1 MIDNVRTKIWFK
13 HEQQNL
19 KLQLTFD
26 RDTNFNENQLLKLSR
41 YSGFENL
48 LHEPNDKRTN
58 RKYLENI

>member
-1 MIDNVRTKIWFK
+1 MTDNVRTKSWFK

-41 YSGFENL
+41 YSEFENL
-48 LHEPNDKRTN
+48 LHEPNDKSTN

>member
-1 MIDNVRTKIWFK
+1 MTDNVRTKSWFK

-26 RDTNFNENQLLKLSR
+26 RDTNFIENQLLKLST
-41 YSGFENL
+41 YSEFENL
-48 LHEPNDKRTN
+48 LHEPNDKSTN

>member
-1 MIDNVRTKIWFK
+1 MIDNVSAKSWFK

-19 KLQLTFD
+19 KLQVTLD
-26 RDTNFNENQLLKLSR
+26 RDTNFNENQLKLSR
-41 YSGFENL
+41 YSEFENL

>member
-1 MIDNVRTKIWFK
+1 MIDNVRTKSWFK

-41 YSGFENL
+41 YSEFENL
-48 LHEPNDKRTN
+48 LHEPNDKSTN

>member
-1 MIDNVRTKIWFK
+1 MIDNARTKSWFK

-41 YSGFENL
+41 YSEFENL
-48 LHEPNDKRTN
+48 LHEPNDKSTN